1 MQIRRAL
8 GGEVRAAAAVDGQ
21 HTVTLQAIRP
31 GVVDDYGS
39 LWQADAFDRSLA
51 ERLPTLC
58 WSHDWSDP
66 IGHGLDYTTSDQGPV
81 VRFAFDD
88 FAAVPRARQ
97 AFAQTQSGTIRD
109 CSVGFS
115 KVVRREPTEDE
126 LTQYPGVREVILSAR
141 MDELSLVLAGAVPGA
156 KVVGV
161 RMANADVPVS
171 REAVAKLL
179 AQLATGEFTLT
190 QALNELD
197 ELPVLGD
204 DDAGDGDDQDPAD
217 PAGGEGA
224 GADATA
230 GDTGDA
236 GGEGSAVPPAGEPDP
251 ELDAQ
256 VDELL
261 AEVAETLAGLDA

>member
-8 GGEVRAAAAVDGQ
+8 GGQVRAAVAEDGR

-39 LWQADAFDRSLA
+39 VWMADAFDRSLG

-58 WSHDWSDP
+58 WSHDWADP
-66 IGHGLDYTTSDQGPV
+66 IGHGLDYQTTDEGPV

-88 FAAVPRARQ
+88 FDAVPRARQ
-97 AFAQTQSGTIRD
+97 AFAQTKSGTIRD

-115 KVVRREPTEDE
+115 KVERRDPTDDE

-156 KVVGV
+156 QVVGV
-161 RMANADVPVS
+161 RMANVDAPVS
-171 REAVAKLL
+171 REAVARLL
-179 AQLATGEFTLT
+179 ARLATGEFTLT
-190 QALNELD
+190 QALNELE
-197 ELPVLGD
+197 ELPTLGD
-204 DDAGDGDDQDPAD
+204 TDDDTDEPDDDTDDETEPETGDDTD
-217 PAGGEGA
+217 
-224 GADATA
+224 
-230 GDTGDA
+230 DTQT
-236 GGEGSAVPPAGEPDP
+236 E

-256 VDELL
+256 VDALL
-261 AEVAETLAGLDA
+261 AEVSDTLAGLEA